1 MKVETINN
9 ETIIR
14 VPNSVKFNFIQEFI
28 DYLSTKSIVSKSKAT
43 DEEID
48 LLAEQA
54 QSDWWN
60 QNKAK
65 FLK

>member
-9 ETIIR
+9 ETIIS
-14 VPNSVKFNFIQEFI
+14 VPNTINFDFIQDFI
-28 DYLSTKSIVSKSKAT
+28 DYLSTKSILSKSQA
-43 DEEID
+43 DDDEID

-54 QSDWWN
+54 QADWWN
-60 QNKAK
+60 QNKSN

>member
-54 QSDWWN
+54 QADWWN

>member
-28 DYLSTKSIVSKSKAT
+28 DYLSTKSIVSKSKAK

-54 QSDWWN
+54 QTDWWN